1 MDSWKRQFIDKLGKA
16 QAACAKRF
24 EDSIDDAVNPVFQDM
39 QGFLRDNGFKVSQPL
54 KEQGRRSYK
63 FELAENAYMLLIMRF
78 NGVGE
83 LELRTEIFVPGS
95 EPQLTKSVGRLADVS
110 TKWAEE
116 QFHGGLDTFIN
127 QLAGEQ
133 PAESA
138 FEELAI
144 V

>member
-16 QAACAKRF
+16 QSACAKRF

-39 QGFLRDNGFKVSQPL
+39 QSFLRDNGFKVSQPL

-83 LELRTEIFVPGS
+83 LELRTEIFVPGN
-95 EPQLTKSVGRLADVS
+95 EPQLTKSIGRLADVS
-110 TKWAEE
+110 SKWAEE
-116 QFHGGLDTFIN
+116 QFRGGLDTFIT
-127 QLAGEQ
+127 QLGGEL
-133 PAESA
+133 PSESA
-138 FEELAI
+138 FEELA
-144 V
+144 VV